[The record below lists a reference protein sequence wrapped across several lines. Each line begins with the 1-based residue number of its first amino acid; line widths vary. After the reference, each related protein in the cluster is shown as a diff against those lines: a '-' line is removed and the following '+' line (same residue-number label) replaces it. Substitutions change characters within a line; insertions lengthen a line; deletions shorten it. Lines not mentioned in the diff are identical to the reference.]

1 MWKAEE
7 QVVFGEHL
15 LMFSKAKQKQ
25 KNRNPIQSKRQLQ
38 DPYRTHTPHPPQP
51 LQHRPPPY
59 SAKPGL
65 FCLSISFVNFWG
77 GDQSACI
84 YTPLKH
90 PSLPLGTAMGNLP
103 IAVANCTSGWY
114 WVN

>member
-7 QVVFGEHL
+7 LVVFGEHL

-25 KNRNPIQSKRQLQ
+25 KNRNPIQMATTRSLPHTHPSPSSTPPAQSPTQLCKAGS
-38 DPYRTHTPHPPQP
+38 
-51 LQHRPPPY
+51 L
-59 SAKPGL
+59 L
-65 FCLSISFVNFWG
+65 LISFVNFWG

-90 PSLPLGTAMGNLP
+90 PSLLLGTAMGNLP
-103 IAVANCTSGWY
+103 IAVPNCSSGWH